1 MPSPFPG
8 MNPYLEQAS
17 VWTDFHT
24 AFLTAMRESLT
35 PQVRPNFF
43 VKLEERVYIHEPSG
57 DERSRWLGKPDI
69 AILGSPA
76 PVGPPTT
83 NSSSTRIE
91 STPEHQVKSVI
102 ASLVDVEIERHA
114 FIEIRDRLNRELVTM
129 IEVLSPTNKRHGPDR
144 EQYIAKRTSVLLSSA
159 TIVEIDLLRG
169 GPRFPLQDAPPS
181 DYSVAV
187 FRKEQLPAVEVWP
200 IGLRERL
207 PTIPI
212 PLKGDFPA
220 ASLDLQALLHHVYD
234 AAGYEDYIYQ
244 SPPEP
249 PLAGPDS
256 EWATQILAAQ

>member
-43 VKLEERVYIHEPSG
+43 VKLEERV
-57 DERSRWLGKPDI
+57 
-69 AILGSPA
+69 
-76 PVGPPTT
+76 
-83 NSSSTRIE
+83 
-91 STPEHQVKSVI
+91 
-102 ASLVDVEIERHA
+102 EIERHA

-144 EQYIAKRTSVLLSSA
+144 EQYIAKRTAVLLSSA

-169 GPRFPLQDAPPS
+169 GPRFPLHDAPPS
-181 DYSVAV
+181 DYSVGV

-200 IGLRERL
+200 IGLREQL
-207 PTIPI
+207 PTIPV

-220 ASLDLQALLHHVYD
+220 ASLDLQALLQHVYD

-256 EWATQILAAQ
+256 EWAAQILAARQTQ